1 MSRETKHRLA
11 SAALII
17 GFFVA
22 WEVICTVFGISSIVL
37 PKPSEILTTL
47 VARMPAIWPHAAQT
61 LYETLVGQTGS
72 PIVELNRAVAVAELE
87 GPEAGLAVLD
97 GLDLDHYRY
106 FHSARAELLCRAGRD
121 AEAGDAYRRALDLAQ
136 TDAERRSLQHRLAQL
151 RVT

>member
-22 WEVICTVFGISSIVL
+22 WEVICRVFNISSIVL

-61 LYETLVGQTGS
+61 LYETLVGFGVGVAIGVVIGVVVGS
-72 PIVELNRAVAVAELE
+72 SKLAYDVAYPLLKIGRAHV
-87 GPEAGLAVLD
+87 
-97 GLDLDHYRY
+97 
-106 FHSARAELLCRAGRD
+106 
-121 AEAGDAYRRALDLAQ
+121 
-136 TDAERRSLQHRLAQL
+136 
-151 RVT
+151 